1 MKYLILILLLSS
13 CSAAKLVERGLKKDP
28 SLMKRDTV
36 IVDRIIEGQSGIIA
50 GLDSVIID
58 NERIYIKA
66 IANGKIDLKY
76 NVKDLHIQDTTEITN
91 VIIPPSN
98 VAIRQA
104 ERTKRKIAKQDGRT
118 NRVTVRNNS
127 DVAKKQISADT
138 KSVIK
143 LAKIESNRW
152 RWFYFGF
159 VSAIGIVVLIVI
171 LRWRLK
177 VIFSKYFR

>member
-1 MKYLILILLLSS
+1 MKHLILILLLSS
-13 CSAAKLVERGLKKDP
+13 CSASNLMQRAIKKDP
-28 SLMKRDTV
+28 NIVKTDTV

-91 VIIPPSN
+91 VVIPPSN
-98 VAIRQA
+98 SAIRQA

-152 RWFYFGF
+152 RWFCFWF
-159 VSAIGIVVLIVI
+159 VSCLGLMILIII
-171 LRWRLK
+171 LRWRFK
-177 VIFSKYFR
+177 VMFSKYFN